1 MTVQEISAANMAEI
15 VNNLYKSLEHHQA
28 QAKKHKERAALHGKV
43 NRRGGRRGPRQTTR
57 KETT

>member
-28 QAKKHKERAALHGKV
+28 QAKKHKERAAELMTWI
-43 NRRGGRRGPRQTTR
+43 RRINKQDIENESRNQ
-57 KETT
+57 